1 MVNQYLHV
9 LQGLRTKYEPK
20 CVYRIEWRLREQ
32 MKKQINAC
40 RKTIKDFSPQ
50 NQLESRNLGET
61 FAQELSRSAVKG
73 SQSLGKFSIQTQLA
87 SSLFIALIA
96 FNHVVSPE
104 QVNVSVDDRNNI
116 HVELLDKPMQKNDSG
131 TTLITLSKRDVDDC
145 LSKINQYLLALSS
158 ATVVPSRL
166 VLGLMKK
173 NKEMGLAGLGY
184 AVAAPLYLFHLQTG
198 LGVTALASIIETIG
212 FEESFSSRKKQ
223 MGGLTSRKILLVIP
237 DSFQYLK
244 DKLTVAMPDASTGRK
259 IPAIS
264 AQYNINLSQLIEAVR
279 GGALIACP
287 HSGVLIN
294 SLGLL
299 QGLMEGVGM
308 EKIADLLRQEAVS
321 GGDSAVDQRR
331 QARLL
336 TKSALISAIGKTFLE
351 TSLGSVG
358 LIFLNWAEALADN
371 AVLGLLNSTK
381 PE

>member
-1 MVNQYLHV
+1 
-9 LQGLRTKYEPK
+9 
-20 CVYRIEWRLREQ
+20 

-40 RKTIKDFSPQ
+40 RKIIKDFSPQ

-61 FAQELSRSAVKG
+61 FAQQLSRSAVKG

-336 TKSALISAIGKTFLE
+336 TKSALISAIGKGCLE